1 MCGLAT
7 LKPFRAPWS
16 FYLCSLKKTS
26 NSTKYIFI
34 FTFPALLSLCTY
46 TETICLN
53 CGKICQFQIGLISH
67 LRTHKQRDYGKINR
81 SWIDH
86 PGLGR
91 FFSSS
96 ASLPDMKR
104 HRFTSLK
111 HLEEFLLQKVD
122 KNFPVTHLI
131 LYHMTVT
138 SVLNQRKN

>member
-1 MCGLAT
+1 MYDLVI
-7 LKPFRAPWS
+7 LKPFHAPLS
-16 FYLCSLKKTS
+16 FYLCSLRKTQ
-26 NSTKYIFI
+26 NGTKHIFI
-34 FTFPALLSLCTY
+34 FTFPTLLSLHTY

-53 CGKICQFQIGLISH
+53 CGKICQLHIGLISH

-104 HRFTSLK
+104 HRFTCLK
-111 HLEEFLLQKVD
+111 HLEEF
-122 KNFPVTHLI
+122 FF
-131 LYHMTVT
+131 
-138 SVLNQRKN
+138 SRKWIKIS